1 MGLVRAD
8 GPQRRCKM
16 TKNEKILK
24 ALENIIQQRGELRQ
38 GGIAIDDLPGD
49 FNKIIDAA
57 KVAYHK
63 YNSAR

>member
-1 MGLVRAD
+1 
-8 GPQRRCKM
+8 M

-38 GGIAIDDLPGD
+38 AGIAIDALPSD

-63 YNSAR
+63 HKNAR